1 MKGFFAL
8 EKYCFLVEGAKRGV
22 VHNLENGKVY
32 SVDEYVVKLI
42 KKLEDGLEIQT
53 LLKSYQDGVLAEKAA
68 ACIKNLTD
76 LKLGHILTN
85 REKVNK
91 IVFEKP
97 APLEFVWLEITGACN
112 LKCLHCYRVEKKKQ
126 NHPKNKMTDKDWV
139 RVMQQ
144 SYAIG
149 CKKLQ
154 FIGGEPMIISKRLIK
169 LIEISKKIGFEFI
182 EVFTNATLINDS
194 NIAFFGANQINV
206 AVSIYGDQ
214 AEIHDKVTRVKG
226 SFEKT
231 ISNLKKMVDVGIKTR
246 VGIVAMN
253 INQDNVYDARRFV
266 QNLGIQNVKIDPVRP
281 CGNGKN
287 NQLIPK
293 EILKKYQISKPSFSH
308 CTLPKFQRAQCGHN
322 CFSKNICVTPTG
334 DIIPCI
340 MERNLVLGNVFDGSV
355 SEIIGNEK
363 ALKIRNIT
371 KDQVKT
377 CKDCEYRYCCFD
389 CRPKAKNS
397 SPTGDLFAKP
407 IDCLYNPYTGK
418 WN

>member
-1 MKGFFAL
+1 MKGHFAL
-8 EKYCFLVEGAKRGV
+8 EKNCFLVEGAKRGAIY
-22 VHNLENGKVY
+22 NLENGRVY
-32 SVDEYVVKLI
+32 SVDKYVVELV
-42 KKLEDGLEIQT
+42 KKLENGIKIQT
-53 LLKSYQDGVLAEKAA
+53 LLQSYQDVSLAEKAT
-68 ACIKNLTD
+68 ACIKNLIN
-76 LKLGHILTN
+76 LKLGHVLTN
-85 REKVNK
+85 GERINK

-112 LKCLHCYRVEKKKQ
+112 LKCLHCYQAEKKP
-126 NHPKNKMTDKDWV
+126 NHPKDKMTDEDWI

-144 SYAIG
+144 VYTVG

-154 FIGGEPMIISKRLIK
+154 FIGGEPTIKPERLIK
-169 LIEISKKIGFEFI
+169 LIEISKKIGFEFV

-194 NIAFFGANQINV
+194 DIAFFGANQINV
-206 AVSIYGDQ
+206 AVSVYGSKP
-214 AEIHDKVTRVKG
+214 EIHDKVTRVKG

-231 ISNLKKMVDVGIKTR
+231 INNLKKMVNAGIKTR
-246 VGIVAMN
+246 VGIVAMSV
-253 INQDNVYDARRFV
+253 NQDNVYDAQQFI
-266 QNLGIQNVKIDPVRP
+266 QNLGVPNVKIDPVRP
-281 CGNGKN
+281 CGNGKDS
-287 NQLIPK
+287 QLIPT

-308 CTLPKFQRAQCGHN
+308 CTFKKFQRVRCGHN

-334 DIIPCI
+334 DVLPCI
-340 MERNLVLGNVFDGSV
+340 MERDLVLGNIFDNPI
-355 SEIIGNEK
+355 SEIIGTKK

-371 KDQVKT
+371 KDQVEV

-397 SPTGDLFAKP
+397 SPTGNLFAKP